1 VIFPPWGIH
10 FHGHDRDNVLPE
22 ILFIN
27 AVFPGGA
34 KFHRV
39 TFGGAARF
47 DGATFDDILTSF
59 DGATFDGEARFGGA
73 SFVGRVEFNNVV
85 FKDRIDFNGVT
96 FGYDAEFKNAI
107 FASDALFEGD
117 PTREGPAGHADIFR
131 GFVTFQGAQF
141 QQRAIF
147 INRRFLNSTDFRD
160 VLFKIAPEFHNA
172 VLHQDTDFL
181 RAQFPDRLG
190 TEYVNAIIAYRTLK
204 LAMESVRA
212 RDEEAQFYGYEQ
224 QSLRARR
231 DTSRSIKVASW
242 LYEGAADY
250 GQSFVLPLSWLF
262 ISLFVFGL
270 VYALIGGAAMWGD
283 WQGVLRFAL
292 QQVFQPFAAFR
303 TLVGQSTPQPVPLCL
318 ALVASLHSLLTF
330 AFLAL
335 FLLAL
340 RRRYRLN

>member
-1 VIFPPWGIH
+1 
-10 FHGHDRDNVLPE
+10 
-22 ILFIN
+22 
-27 AVFPGGA
+27 
-34 KFHRV
+34 
-39 TFGGAARF
+39 
-47 DGATFDDILTSF
+47 
-59 DGATFDGEARFGGA
+59 
-73 SFVGRVEFNNVV
+73 
-85 FKDRIDFNGVT
+85 
-96 FGYDAEFKNAI
+96 
-107 FASDALFEGD
+107 
-117 PTREGPAGHADIFR
+117 
-131 GFVTFQGAQF
+131 
-141 QQRAIF
+141 
-147 INRRFLNSTDFRD
+147 
-160 VLFKIAPEFHNA
+160 
-172 VLHQDTDFL
+172 
-181 RAQFPDRLG
+181 
-190 TEYVNAIIAYRTLK
+190 
-204 LAMESVRA
+204 
-212 RDEEAQFYGYEQ
+212 
-224 QSLRARR
+224 
-231 DTSRSIKVASW
+231 VASW